1 MNKRVVYGIMSA
13 VMFISA
19 GILMFYFFW
28 ANGYFAPP
36 KTSPTTEYSEF
47 TYPSLP
53 SVIEVS
59 TKETVDNSGSGNKE
73 GDQYEYVSPVNF
85 DELKAAN
92 PDIVG
97 WLYMTTPYISQ
108 PILRSG
114 SDDSYYLSHGANGDY
129 DRNGSLFMEG
139 RYNSA
144 DFSDPC
150 TIIYGHRM
158 SDGAMFGNLQA
169 SFDDIDIVN
178 NSQYV
183 VIYLPNE
190 TKIYHII
197 ATIPYEIKHILY
209 YNNFSN
215 ESVYN
220 KFIDKVYAS
229 SGSEV
234 QLVTDD
240 RPEYGDKLL
249 ILSTCLRTDRTRRFL
264 VIAKELT

>member
-1 MNKRVVYGIMSA
+1 MNKKVIYGIMSA
-13 VMFISA
+13 VMFISG

-36 KTSPTTEYSEF
+36 KTSPTTSYSEF

-59 TKETVDNSGSGNKE
+59 TKQTVDPNDNSNKS
-73 GDQYEYVSPVNF
+73 GDQYAYVSPVDF

-92 PDIVG
+92 SDIVG

-108 PILRSG
+108 PVLRSG
-114 SDDSYYLSHGANGDY
+114 SDDTYYLSHGANGDY

-139 RYNSA
+139 KYNSA

-169 SFDDIDIVN
+169 SFDGVDIVN
-178 NSQYV
+178 NAQYV
-183 VIYLPNE
+183 VIYLPNS
-190 TKIYHII
+190 TKIYHIV
-197 ATIPYEIKHILY
+197 ATICHNNTHIVH
-209 YNNFSN
+209 YNNFSKK
-215 ESVYN
+215 SDWD
-220 KFIDKVYAS
+220 KFFNNAYKQ
-229 SGSEV
+229 SGKGV
-234 QLVTDD
+234 QLVEGEK
-240 RPEYGDKLL
+240 PQYGDNVL
-249 ILSTCLRTDRTRRFL
+249 ILSACLRTDRTKRFL

>member
-19 GILMFYFFW
+19 AILMFYFFW
-28 ANGYFAPP
+28 ANGYIDPP

-59 TKETVDNSGSGNKE
+59 TKQTSGDDNSNKE
-73 GDQYEYVSPVNF
+73 GDQYSYESPVNF

-92 PDIVG
+92 SDIVG
-97 WLYMTTPYISQ
+97 WIYMTTPYISQ

-114 SDDSYYLSHGANGDY
+114 NDDSYYLSHGANGEY

-169 SFDDIDIVN
+169 SFDDIDIVKN
-178 NSQYV
+178 PQYV

-197 ATIPYEIKHILY
+197 ATIPCEIKHILY

-215 ESVYN
+215 ESAYN
-220 KFIDKVYAS
+220 KFIDKVYAT

>member
-1 MNKRVVYGIMSA
+1 
-13 VMFISA
+13 
-19 GILMFYFFW
+19 
-28 ANGYFAPP
+28 
-36 KTSPTTEYSEF
+36 
-47 TYPSLP
+47 
-53 SVIEVS
+53 
-59 TKETVDNSGSGNKE
+59 
-73 GDQYEYVSPVNF
+73 
-85 DELKAAN
+85 
-92 PDIVG
+92 
-97 WLYMTTPYISQ
+97 
-108 PILRSG
+108 
-114 SDDSYYLSHGANGDY
+114 
-129 DRNGSLFMEG
+129 
-139 RYNSA
+139 
-144 DFSDPC
+144 
-150 TIIYGHRM
+150 M

-178 NSQYV
+178 NPQYV

-215 ESVYN
+215 ESAYN
-220 KFIDKVYAS
+220 KFIDKVYAT

>member
-1 MNKRVVYGIMSA
+1 MWYFLASFTTVPLMKS
-13 VMFISA
+13 ISVLLLCVRSWYMEEHPETGA
-19 GILMFYFFW
+19 CLTLLQIIDDKGKITH
-28 ANGYFAPP
+28 NP
-36 KTSPTTEYSEF
+36 E
-47 TYPSLP
+47 
-53 SVIEVS
+53 IEEIF
-59 TKETVDNSGSGNKE
+59 KAENRNREVD
-73 GDQYEYVSPVNF
+73 F

-92 PDIVG
+92 SDIVG

-108 PILRSG
+108 PVLRSG

-139 RYNSA
+139 KYNSA

-169 SFDDIDIVN
+169 SFDGVDIVN
-178 NSQYV
+178 NAQYV

-197 ATIPYEIKHILY
+197 ATVPYEIKHILY
-209 YNNFSN
+209 YNDLSN

-220 KFIDKVYAS
+220 KFIDKIYATT
-229 SGSEV
+229 GSEV

-240 RPEYGDKLL
+240 KPQYGDKLL

-264 VIAKELT
+264 VIAKEVT